1 MKRIIEITVDN
12 YKAYIHKRS
21 ISMSNGE
28 NVLLYGENGSGKSSL
43 YKALRYFLSSS
54 VGVGSFERN
63 KYSERAEGH
72 VTLTYA
78 DIDTINGLPIL
89 GTEKQYRIST
99 DASITT
105 NVEQF
110 IQLSYRVSGFLD
122 YTQLL
127 RVYFAGGKR
136 PDLFDLVVDLIG
148 DYIPIRQGMTVPFK
162 TEKENL
168 LKEISSAYHRSDW
181 AHKRGENRFDNWKK
195 VFSDIMK
202 VLDKKLSKMMMT
214 YFPDLNMGV
223 KLDVP
228 ILQLRDDRRI
238 RDTEIEG
245 HVYVD
250 VKHYGK
256 SMSDYNETLNEARL
270 SAISICL
277 YLASLKLRTD
287 NIESKILYLDDVFL
301 GLDMG
306 NRKPVLDIVLNEFS
320 DYQIFIST
328 YDRSWYEQAKEIL
341 QYRGGWQFYELY
353 EGTTEDGT
361 GQIIVS
367 PIVIRDDSY
376 FDRACRYLNNNEHPD
391 YPAAANYLRKAFEE
405 LLQKH
410 FYEPAVREEQCEMI
424 PVFKLTQL
432 VDACCRFVRQ
442 LPQFNYPLGKLE
454 SLMTELKSTLHPLL
468 HPLSHYAPNV
478 PVYKVEVVKAI
489 RLYQQLLPEI
499 DSADFNNHCRVFQ
512 EKGNKA
518 QLEIRGVSGWQFI
531 YTVKLLDHLY
541 LYFNNSGGYI
551 LSEGRCRV
559 ISIEE
564 HSPGQSTKKHYIG
577 EKDNLAKVMC
587 YDSLNMC
594 YNNVIAYLASSENK
608 TDAIIVPV
616 EDSFSFPDDS
626 NVHHLLRSLVT
637 AIKW

>member
-21 ISMSNGE
+21 LSMSNGE

-63 KYSERAEGH
+63 KYSRRVEGH

-78 DIDTINGLPIL
+78 DIDTTIGMPIV
-89 GTEKQYRIST
+89 GTEKQFRIST

-127 RVYFAGGKR
+127 RAYFAGGKR

-148 DYIPIRQGMTVPFK
+148 DYIPIKQGMTVPFK
-162 TEKENL
+162 KEKENL
-168 LKEISSAYHRSDW
+168 LKELRSAYHRSDW
-181 AHKRGENRFDNWKK
+181 AHKRGEKRFDDWKK
-195 VFSDIMK
+195 VFSDLMK
-202 VLDKKLSKMMMT
+202 ELDKKLSKMMMT
-214 YFPDLNMGV
+214 YFPDLNLGV
-223 KLDVP
+223 KLNVP
-228 ILQLRDDRRI
+228 SLQLRDDRCI

-250 VKHYGK
+250 VKHYGQ

-287 NIESKILYLDDVFL
+287 IIESKILYLDDVFL

-328 YDRSWYEQAKEIL
+328 YDRSWYAQAKEIL
-341 QYRGGWQFYELY
+341 EDRGGWLFYELY
-353 EGTTEDGT
+353 EGTIEDGT

-376 FDRACRYLNNNEHPD
+376 FDRACRYLNNNESPD

-410 FYEPAVREEQCEMI
+410 FYEPAVREEQGEMI

-432 VDACCRFVRQ
+432 VDACRSFVRQ
-442 LPQFNYPLGKLE
+442 LPRYNYPLGKLE
-454 SLMTELKSTLHPLL
+454 SLLTELKSTLHPLL
-468 HPLSHYAPNV
+468 HPLSHYVPDV
-478 PVYKVEVVKAI
+478 PVYKVEVVKVI

-499 DSADFNNHCRVFQ
+499 DGADFNNHCRVFQ

-518 QLEIRGVSGWQFI
+518 QLELKGVSGWQFI

-541 LYFNNSGGYI
+541 FYYDNSGGYI
-551 LSEGRCRV
+551 LSEGKCRI

-564 HSPGQSTKKHYIG
+564 NAPGQSTKKYCIG
-577 EKDNLAKVMC
+577 EKDNLAKIMC
-587 YDSLNMC
+587 YNSLNMC
-594 YNNVIAYLASSENK
+594 YKKVIAHLASEEKK
-608 TDAIIVPV
+608 TDTIMVPI
-616 EDSFSFPDDS
+616 EDAFSFPDDS
-626 NVHHLLRSLVT
+626 NVHHFLRNIV
-637 AIKW
+637 AAFKW